1 MLGYVIRR
9 LFLAAFVLWG
19 VVTVVF
25 VIVRMV
31 PADPALLIAG
41 QTATAE
47 QVAEIRQQMGLDQP
61 LVLQYGQ
68 YLGRAVTGNFGNS
81 YTHNVS
87 AVYLIGQVLP
97 NTALLAVLACALA
110 IVVSIPLGVLAA
122 LHVNRNG
129 DRMITTISLV
139 IQALPGFWIGV
150 VMLLVFSRA
159 LKWLPSAGLV
169 GVQSLIL
176 PTVVLALPF
185 IAILTRLTRSG
196 LIEVIGEGYINTA
209 RAKGLGELTV
219 VFPHAMRNALI
230 PIVTVIGL
238 QFGTLLGGAVVM
250 ETVFSFPGIGKLLV
264 SSIQLRDYNV
274 LQACVVV
281 IAAAFVTVNLL
292 VDLLYAYID
301 PRVRL
306 S

>member
-1 MLGYVIRR
+1 M
-9 LFLAAFVLWG
+9 
-19 VVTVVF
+19 
-25 VIVRMV
+25 
-31 PADPALLIAG
+31 
-41 QTATAE
+41 
-47 QVAEIRQQMGLDQP
+47 
-61 LVLQYGQ
+61 
-68 YLGRAVTGNFGNS
+68 
-81 YTHNVS
+81 
-87 AVYLIGQVLP
+87 IGQVLP
-97 NTALLAVLACALA
+97 NTALLAVLACTLA

-122 LHVNRNG
+122 LQVNRIG
-129 DRMITTISLV
+129 DRLVTTVSLI

-150 VMLLVFSRA
+150 VMLLVFSRS

-169 GVQSLIL
+169 GAQSLIL
-176 PTVVLALPF
+176 PTIVLALPF

-196 LIEVIGEGYINTA
+196 LIEVNGEGYINTA

-219 VFPHAMRNALI
+219 VFPHAIRNALI

-238 QFGTLLGGAVVM
+238 QFGTLLGGAVVT

-274 LQACVVV
+274 LQASVLV
-281 IAAAFVTVNLL
+281 IAATFVIVNLL

-306 S
+306 SK